1 MKKRPFFIPLLLFIS
16 SPVWTQQQPAP
27 ANSSDEQLSFVGMTV
42 AAMLERM
49 GPPRAVNTAR
59 GEEPWQDD
67 VVFHYSI
74 GDFYVYG
81 DRVWQVKL
89 ASVYGISNGDRKSA
103 ALLVLGDAAEDKGE
117 YILSQVTGKD
127 WPLTLR
133 INFNN
138 SGLVSAI
145 YIYRPD
151 F

>member
-1 MKKRPFFIPLLLFIS
+1 MKKRGFFIPLLFLFS
-16 SPVWTQQQPAP
+16 FPLCAQQQPA
-27 ANSSDEQLSFVGMTV
+27 AGADEQLSFVGMTI
-42 AAMLERM
+42 AGMLERL

-67 VVFHYSI
+67 VVFHYPI
-74 GDFYVYG
+74 GDFFVYG

-103 ALLVLGDAAEDKGE
+103 VMLVLGNTAEDRGE
-117 YILSQVTGKD
+117 FILSQVTGKD

-138 SGLVSAI
+138 SGVVSAI
-145 YIYRPD
+145 YLYRPD